1 LAQDRAIG
9 ESVDQELF
17 IGFLVG
23 ALVSALALDG
33 TGEPITVDLSGQT
46 AEEVDADMS
55 ACFADHP
62 LDSCA
67 LHSDG
72 DRMRASVLPAH
83 AAQDV
88 HVSAS
93 LPRIDPACQ
102 SDGYEM
108 PGKGPTG
115 SNPR

>member
-46 AEEVDADMS
+46 A
-55 ACFADHP
+55 
-62 LDSCA
+62 
-67 LHSDG
+67 
-72 DRMRASVLPAH
+72 
-83 AAQDV
+83 
-88 HVSAS
+88 
-93 LPRIDPACQ
+93 
-102 SDGYEM
+102 
-108 PGKGPTG
+108 
-115 SNPR
+115 